1 MVLMQGIAPGR
12 QVVPASA
19 AGAFRVRGDDRHA
32 RFDQI
37 VPVMDLFRVALTD
50 EEHDGGSIGRGVIR
64 QALQPVFIDTTAL
77 SDRVDVVGQRQRN
90 HIRFNTVNHRSRLL
104 AGAAVRLADHHVVAG
119 LLLPVRAE
127 RFVVLFVQLARWI
140 IRYV

>member
-1 MVLMQGIAPGR
+1 MTLPSRSREGGSSAIALIDYGAGNLR
-12 QVVPASA
+12 SVHNALVA
-19 AGAFRVRGDDRHA
+19 AGAAQFGILGAVGVHTQRAAGADLQVVLAVVQHETGRLVFNGERDD
-32 RFDQI
+32 
-37 VPVMDLFRVALTD
+37 
-50 EEHDGGSIGRGVIR
+50 IGF
-64 QALQPVFIDTTAL
+64 QT
-77 SDRVDVVGQRQRN
+77 VG
-90 HIRFNTVNHRSRLL
+90 HRTRLL